1 MYVRKNLV
9 AVDFSISDRGFLKLV
24 SAADL
29 SIKAKLNKRN
39 NPSENTRKI
48 GRMFR
53 PMVPKVRTSDLPDGC

>member
-9 AVDFSISDRGFLKLV
+9 AVDFSISDRGFFETYSALK
-24 SAADL
+24 L

-48 GRMFR
+48 GLA
-53 PMVPKVRTSDLPDGC
+53 SGS